1 MDAENQARLRAYC
14 AMLDIRE
21 SSTEPNPA
29 LALQVLARMYLV
41 PTIED
46 HGERNQALNEI
57 RGNLGGEFGKWS
69 PFVGETAGVAAMMQ
83 ELPYWFDHLSES
95 TEVLIERYKSLST
108 AIRVLQALGLGAGG
122 GSAILGGLAEAS
134 KQNSVRAGVERGA
147 RRAVGQGPF
156 LEEIQRRAKIRMTPA
171 RAGIVGAVIIVGGT
185 LAYHNALEQQEQIR
199 EIIMHRFQ
207 DGKVTNA
214 QFRDV
219 FGDRID
225 PANLKK
231 YWEL

>member
-1 MDAENQARLRAYC
+1 
-14 AMLDIRE
+14 
-21 SSTEPNPA
+21 
-29 LALQVLARMYLV
+29 
-41 PTIED
+41 
-46 HGERNQALNEI
+46 
-57 RGNLGGEFGKWS
+57 
-69 PFVGETAGVAAMMQ
+69 MMQ
-83 ELPYWFDHLSES
+83 ELPYWFNHLNAT

-108 AIRVLQALGLGAGG
+108 AIRILQYLGVGAG
-122 GSAILGGLAEAS
+122 GSAIAAGLAEGS
-134 KQNSVRAGVERGA
+134 KQSSTRAGVERGA
-147 RRAVGQGPF
+147 RRLAGQGPL

-207 DGKVTNA
+207 DGEVTDA

>member
-1 MDAENQARLRAYC
+1 MDAENQERLRAYC
-14 AMLDIRE
+14 AILDVRE

-29 LALQVLARMYLV
+29 LALQILARMYLV

-46 HGERNQALNEI
+46 HGERNRALNEI
-57 RGNLGGEFGKWS
+57 RGNLRGEFDAWS
-69 PFVGETAGVAAMMQ
+69 PFATETARVAAMMQ
-83 ELPYWFDHLSES
+83 ELPNWFNHLNES
-95 TEVLIERYKSLST
+95 TEALVERYKSLST
-108 AIRVLQALGLGAGG
+108 AIRILQYLGVGAT
-122 GSAILGGLAEAS
+122 GSAIAAGLAEGS

-147 RRAVGQGPF
+147 RRAAGQGPL
-156 LEEIQRRAKIRMTPA
+156 LEEVQRRARIRMTPA
-171 RAGIVGAVIIVGGT
+171 RAGIVGAAIIIGGT

-207 DGKVTNA
+207 EGEVTDA